1 MTKKEAGEENSM
13 DVRNYLIS
21 KPGSSSVERGG
32 ARSSPRQ
39 RNLTNET
46 DISRTQAV
54 DSIILRTKVEPS
66 GIVIREK
73 KGNENVQYTST
84 LPVSPLNFHGFKRP
98 SSELEIV
105 AGLGD
110 FRVGLNAYAAEYF
123 VGNTV
128 FDTELFEA
136 ALVTDNEVKNEP
148 EETFEGSN
156 DEIPCIVPEITET
169 MKIED
174 A

>member
-1 MTKKEAGEENSM
+1 MNSIPEYAR
-13 DVRNYLIS
+13 DLTRPERNYY
-21 KPGSSSVERGG
+21 
-32 ARSSPRQ
+32 A
-39 RNLTNET
+39 N
-46 DISRTQAV
+46 
-54 DSIILRTKVEPS
+54 
-66 GIVIREK
+66 VIYEK
-73 KGNENVQYTST
+73 NENVQYTST
-84 LPVSPLNFHGFKRP
+84 LPISPLNFHGFKRP

-148 EETFEGSN
+148 EETFQGGNE
-156 DEIPCIVPEITET
+156 EIPCIVPEITET
-169 MKIED
+169 MKIEN